1 MMKQRWPTMLA
12 AFMSFFSAQ
21 VLSQEHH
28 YWTNQFGSRAA
39 LMSGAIVG
47 GVRDTSAGFYNP
59 GALGFLKASTFSASG
74 NGYQLESVD
83 ISNGAGTGID
93 VDSSNTNIIPL
104 LISGTFALG
113 NNTFGYS
120 LLAKNKSSIKL
131 SGRHE
136 ESAFA
141 GLDSNPN
148 FTFNPS
154 TGEPMESGLFDGPE
168 TYRGQF
174 TYDSDVSEFWAGLSW
189 AHQVHDNISVG
200 ISGFLALR
208 DQSFNTVQFG
218 RMTNINSEFIASEDS
233 FLNMEFY
240 NVRGLLK
247 FGAAADFDA
256 LKIGAT
262 LTTPSVSLYGK
273 GTVAG
278 GEGQFK
284 EDDAIGYLADDRQDD
299 LDAEYKTPLSL
310 ALGLEYAISQKT
322 SVAGTIE
329 WFAEQKRYD
338 VITPNSKNFF
348 VSGEHIFIDS
358 QEVLKVE
365 DKADS
370 VVNYA
375 IAVEHAFSNKIKG
388 YLGFRTDFST
398 FPGYEASY
406 KKMGINNW
414 DIYHMTVGIARQG
427 ESSELA
433 LGFTYSFG
441 SQDNFEQL
449 AEINPADRSGDDY
462 ILALNSEGEASAD
475 YQALALIIG
484 YTYYFK

>member
-1 MMKQRWPTMLA
+1 
-12 AFMSFFSAQ
+12 
-21 VLSQEHH
+21 
-28 YWTNQFGSRAA
+28 
-39 LMSGAIVG
+39 
-47 GVRDTSAGFYNP
+47 
-59 GALGFLKASTFSASG
+59 
-74 NGYQLESVD
+74 
-83 ISNGAGTGID
+83 
-93 VDSSNTNIIPL
+93 
-104 LISGTFALG
+104 
-113 NNTFGYS
+113 
-120 LLAKNKSSIKL
+120 
-131 SGRHE
+131 
-136 ESAFA
+136 
-141 GLDSNPN
+141 
-148 FTFNPS
+148 
-154 TGEPMESGLFDGPE
+154 
-168 TYRGQF
+168 
-174 TYDSDVSEFWAGLSW
+174 VSEFWAGLSW
-189 AHQVHDNISVG
+189 AHQVHDNVSVG

-208 DQSFNTVQFG
+208 DQSFNVVQFG

>member
-1 MMKQRWPTMLA
+1 
-12 AFMSFFSAQ
+12 
-21 VLSQEHH
+21 
-28 YWTNQFGSRAA
+28 
-39 LMSGAIVG
+39 
-47 GVRDTSAGFYNP
+47 
-59 GALGFLKASTFSASG
+59 
-74 NGYQLESVD
+74 
-83 ISNGAGTGID
+83 
-93 VDSSNTNIIPL
+93 
-104 LISGTFALG
+104 
-113 NNTFGYS
+113 
-120 LLAKNKSSIKL
+120 
-131 SGRHE
+131 
-136 ESAFA
+136 
-141 GLDSNPN
+141 
-148 FTFNPS
+148 
-154 TGEPMESGLFDGPE
+154 LFDGPE

-174 TYDSDVSEFWAGLSW
+174 TYDSEVSEFWAGLSW
-189 AHQVHDNISVG
+189 AHQVRDNVSVG

-218 RMTNINSEFIASEDS
+218 RMTNNNSEFIASEDS
-233 FLNMEFY
+233 FSNMEFY

-278 GEGQFK
+278 GAGRFK
-284 EDDAIGYLADDRQDD
+284 EDDTIGYLSDDRQED
-299 LDAEYKTPLSL
+299 LDADYKTPLSL
-310 ALGLEYAISQKT
+310 ALGLEYAITQKT
-322 SVAGTIE
+322 SVAATIE
-329 WFAEQKRYD
+329 WFAKQKRYD
-338 VITPNSKNFF
+338 VITPYSKNLFA
-348 VSGEHIFIDS
+348 SGGLFDADS

-388 YLGFRTDFST
+388 YLGFRTDFSS
-398 FPGYEASY
+398 FPGYDEEASY
-406 KKMGINNW
+406 NKMGLNNW
-414 DIYHMTVGIARQG
+414 DIYHITVGIARQG

-449 AEINPADRSGDDY
+449 AKINPADRSGDDY
-462 ILALNSEGEASAD
+462 ILARNSEGKASAD
-475 YQALALIIG
+475 YQALGLIIG